1 MKNKLFKKVIIL
13 HISLSLLLI
22 TFLYHVIIPMWYP
35 SEFSKILAGTEIFT
49 ILILVELGLII
60 ALILV
65 LFIGRNNSKKEVL
78 FIYCLFFSLQ
88 ASAALFGVKTLYEAK
103 PMYIAY
109 EFDRFRIVRPID
121 IIWGNEKRKYNLF
134 RGPALFST
142 EKYPSNDIRLLK
154 SIRDSINGIYPSFKK
169 ERLIPYE
176 NSKIDIIKNS
186 RSLATL
192 SNKKLNKIIELFG
205 EVDINTL
212 GYYPLVSY
220 LSDEWIVIISLHDA
234 NILGYANVDGW
245 EP

>member
-1 MKNKLFKKVIIL
+1 MKIKSLQKIITL

-22 TFLYHVIIPMWYP
+22 TLIYYIIIPTWYP

-49 ILILVELGLII
+49 ILISVELGLII
-60 ALILV
+60 TLIL
-65 LFIGRNNSKKEVL
+65 LLSIGRNNSKKEVL

-88 ASAALFGVKTLYEAK
+88 ASAAIVGIKTLYEAK

-134 RGPALFST
+134 RGPTLYST

-186 RSLATL
+186 RSLAAL

-205 EVDINTL
+205 KVDINTL
-212 GYYPLVSY
+212 AYYPLVSY

-234 NILGYANVDGW
+234 TIIGYANVDGW
-245 EP
+245 ES